1 MSDMSI
7 ACRKL
12 KKNAT
17 INRLK
22 SLECCSTKKKNKY
35 KKINKYSTVK
45 IFPKLNRK
53 SWKDAKMIPLNT
65 QTHDRSL
72 SMLGTGTSIKSGGVK
87 PV

>member
-1 MSDMSI
+1 V
-7 ACRKL
+7 L
-12 KKNAT
+12 
-17 INRLK
+17 LY
-22 SLECCSTKKKNKY
+22 EKKNKY

-72 SMLGTGTSIKSGGVK
+72 SMLGTGTSIKVVGLNQFNGPKLSLCVK
-87 PV
+87 